1 MVENLSQY
9 AALDKLLQRMNYEA
23 LRAEQA
29 ALREKGIHRGI
40 GLASF
45 IEMTSPA
52 SGVYGEG
59 GAPIAAQDACTVR
72 LLAGGTFSCAASV
85 TDTGQGTSM
94 MVGQIAASELGVP
107 LDRVRVMLGDT
118 DVMPYGGGNWGS
130 RGTGIAGEAV
140 LLASRALR
148 DNILEYAAL
157 LLQSTADALDIRGE
171 HVCNRADGAPRITL
185 GELAQL
191 AYFRSDRLPP
201 GFTPELMVTRSYA
214 QRSYGS
220 IFTNGIHASYVEVD
234 PAIGTVKLLKHWVV
248 EDCGTVINPMLV
260 DEQIRGGVV
269 QGLGAA
275 LYEECLYTPE
285 GQLGNASLADY
296 LVPMAGEMPD
306 IDVGHVETPT
316 LTSQLG
322 AKGAGEAGD
331 AGASGAVLNAVNDA
345 LSPFDAVVSEIPLTP
360 ERVLRALRKVS

>member
-1 MVENLSQY
+1 
-9 AALDKLLQRMNYEA
+9 
-23 LRAEQA
+23 
-29 ALREKGIHRGI
+29 
-40 GLASF
+40 
-45 IEMTSPA
+45 MTNPS

-59 GAPIAAQDACTVR
+59 GAPIASQDGCTMR
-72 LLAGGTFSCAASV
+72 LNAGGTVSCAASV

-94 MVGQIAASELGVP
+94 MVAQIAASELGMP
-107 LDRVRVMLGDT
+107 IGRVRVMLGDT
-118 DVMPYGGGNWGS
+118 DTMPYGGGNWGS
-130 RGTGIAGEAV
+130 RGTGIVGEAV

-157 LLQSTADALDIRGE
+157 LLQASADALEIRDGN
-171 HVCNRADGAPRITL
+171 VCNRAGGAARISL

-191 AYFRSDRLPP
+191 AYLKSGRLPA

-214 QRSYGS
+214 QREYGS

-234 PAIGTVKLLKHWVV
+234 PAIGAVKLLKHWVV

-285 GQLGNASLADY
+285 GQLGNASLAEY

-316 LTSQLG
+316 KTSNLG
-322 AKGAGEAGD
+322 AKGAGEAGV

-345 LSPFDAVVSEIPLTP
+345 LSPFGAVVSEIPLTP
-360 ERVLRALRKVS
+360 ERVLRALGKV